1 MKQGRKYCGVAFSK
15 RLVSAFGHFIF
26 SLTFTERTNIH
37 VLCAIEIFMQRPLI
51 PALSHMDWELPN
63 SRI

>member
-1 MKQGRKYCGVAFSK
+1 MKQGRKYCRVAFSK
-15 RLVSAFGHFIF
+15 RLVSAFVHFIF
-26 SLTFTERTNIH
+26 SLTFTERTNI
-37 VLCAIEIFMQRPLI
+37 LCAIEIFMQRPLI